1 MIRHI
6 LGRYTLR
13 FPGVA
18 SSARQVSS
26 TSRRS
31 LGSDNRS
38 LLGYSLAVEGCFD
51 MEAEHARH
59 IGVKRSDDRVD
70 PIPEVDVDVAHLVL
84 VHFTLAPLGKRLEE
98 LPDGNKKTCYSRLGS
113 GLQPR

>member
-18 SSARQVSS
+18 SSARQVSR

-31 LGSDNRS
+31 LGSDRRS
-38 LLGYSLAVEGCFD
+38 LLGDSLAVQGSLD
-51 MEAEHARH
+51 TEAGHARH
-59 IGVKRSDDRVD
+59 IDVKRSDNRVD
-70 PIPEVDVDVAHLVL
+70 PIPEGDVDVAHLAL

-98 LPDGNKKTCYSRLGS
+98 LPDGNEKTCYSRLGR
-113 GLQPR
+113 GLQPI

>member
-31 LGSDNRS
+31 LGSDKRS

-59 IGVKRSDDRVD
+59 IDVKRSDDRVD

-98 LPDGNKKTCYSRLGS
+98 LPDGNEKSCYSRLS
-113 GLQPR
+113 CGLQPR